1 MKVKILMAAFVAAA
15 IGLTSCGSEDAK
27 LAGELA
33 GTWKGSATEMMKG
46 KKDKP
51 DKGDKE
57 HKDGNRKEQG
67 KPGNGRPDHRM
78 GPEEMTCTPT
88 FTFVRTDGTNGGTID
103 ISADYTIT
111 KGVESVAVSTPVKAS
126 VNGNVKASGTWIVKD
141 GDEVVL
147 TLDPAKTVVNVD
159 TASVALS
166 YARLTDAPQDSLAA
180 IKARVV
186 PNIESVIKPMLT
198 ARVQKMRKLDDV
210 KITGNTMTLEA
221 GHNKMTFT
229 KQK

>member
-67 KPGNGRPDHRM
+67 KPGNGRPDPRM

-126 VNGNVKASGTWIVKD
+126 VNGKVKASGTWTVKD

-166 YARLTDAPQDSLAA
+166 YAQLTDAPQDSLAA